1 MRAVLRAKR
10 EARRILTE
18 AGPIKLPVP
27 VKEIARRYAQLME
40 REIPGEISGMLVPIE
55 DENEW
60 IIVVAKSDGEV
71 RQRFTIAHELG
82 HLVLH
87 SYTAPHADR
96 GYKLRDARSSEG
108 SVLEEIEANQF
119 AAELLMPE
127 GLVLDAIRREGLNY
141 DFSVE
146 NSEEADLKVKK
157 IARQFQ
163 VSRQAMMIRISSL
176 LA

>member
-1 MRAVLRAKR
+1 MRAVLRAKK

-27 VKEIARRYAQLME
+27 VKEIARKYAQVIE
-40 REIPGEISGMLVPIE
+40 RELPGEISGMLVPV
-55 DENEW
+55 DGENEW
-60 IIVVAKSDGEV
+60 VIVVAKSDGEV

-127 GLVLDAIRREGLNY
+127 HLVLDTIRREGLNY
-141 DFSVE
+141 DFSADNSDEVE
-146 NSEEADLKVKK
+146 LKFKK

-163 VSRQAMMIRISSL
+163 VSRQAMMIRISRL

>member
-1 MRAVLRAKR
+1 MRAVLRAKK

-18 AGPIKLPVP
+18 SGSTKLPIP
-27 VKEIARRYAQLME
+27 VKDIARRHAQIIE
-40 REIPGEISGMLVPIE
+40 RELPGEISGMLVPIE
-55 DENEW
+55 GHNEW
-60 IIVVAKSDGEV
+60 IILVAKCDGEV

-87 SYTAPHADR
+87 SYTTPHADR
-96 GYKLRDARSSEG
+96 GYKLRDAKSSEG

-127 GLVLDAIRREGLNY
+127 NLVLDAIRREGLHY
-141 DFSVE
+141 EFSSEV
-146 NSEEADLKVKK
+146 SEETEATIKK
-157 IARQFQ
+157 IAKQFQ
-163 VSRQAMMIRISSL
+163 VSGQAMMIRISNL